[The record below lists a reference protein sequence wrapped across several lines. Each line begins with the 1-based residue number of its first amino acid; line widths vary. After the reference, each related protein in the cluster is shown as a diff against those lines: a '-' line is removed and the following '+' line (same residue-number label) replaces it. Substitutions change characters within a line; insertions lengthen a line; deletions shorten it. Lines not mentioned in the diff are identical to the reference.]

1 MISKNDILDA
11 ISDKRASDIFRSI
24 ALANSNS
31 NSDILITQLKLTRK
45 QYYSRMSSLKEAG
58 LVKRQN
64 GRYLL
69 TSFGKVVSSAYM
81 NLDAKIDTAISSYWK
96 LKAIDSMD
104 ISLGQERNKVISV
117 LIDNQEIESILMK
130 EELQSSAQAA
140 SSRTQNR
147 HDTLVAV
154 PRLL

>member
-1 MISKNDILDA
+1 MISKNAILDA

-31 NSDILITQLKLTRK
+31 DILITQLKLTRK
-45 QYYSRMSSLKEAG
+45 QYYSRMSCLKEAG

-69 TSFGKVVSSAYM
+69 TAFGKVISSAYM
-81 NLDAKIDTAISSYWK
+81 NLEAKIDTAISSYWK

-117 LIDNQEIESILMK
+117 LIDNQEIESVLMK
-130 EELQSSAQAA
+130 EELRSSTQPA

-147 HDTLVAV
+147 HDTLVTV
-154 PRLL
+154 PNLL

>member
-1 MISKNDILDA
+1 
-11 ISDKRASDIFRSI
+11 
-24 ALANSNS
+24 
-31 NSDILITQLKLTRK
+31 
-45 QYYSRMSSLKEAG
+45 
-58 LVKRQN
+58 
-64 GRYLL
+64 
-69 TSFGKVVSSAYM
+69 
-81 NLDAKIDTAISSYWK
+81 
-96 LKAIDSMD
+96 MD

>member
-45 QYYSRMSSLKEAG
+45 QYYSRMSSLKDAG

-69 TSFGKVVSSAYM
+69 TAFGKVISSAYM
-81 NLDAKIDTAISSYWK
+81 NLETRIDTAISSYWK

-117 LIDNQEIESILMK
+117 LIDNQEIESVLIK
-130 EELQSSAQAA
+130 EELHSSTQPV
-140 SSRTQNR
+140 SSRTQVGQ
-147 HDTLVAV
+147 DK
-154 PRLL
+154 

>member
-1 MISKNDILDA
+1 VISKNAILDA

-24 ALANSNS
+24 ALANS

-45 QYYSRMSSLKEAG
+45 QYYSRMSSLKKAG
-58 LVKRQN
+58 LVKRQK

-69 TSFGKVVSSAYM
+69 TSFGKVISSAYM
-81 NLDAKIDTAISSYWK
+81 NLEAKIDNALSSYWK

-117 LIDNQEIESILMK
+117 LIDNQEIESVLIK
-130 EELQSSAQAA
+130 EEVHSSTQPV
-140 SSRTQNR
+140 SRRIQNGQ
-147 HDTLVAV
+147 DKLVTV
-154 PRLL
+154 PNLL

>member
-1 MISKNDILDA
+1 MISKNTILAA

-24 ALANSNS
+24 ALANS

-69 TSFGKVVSSAYM
+69 TCFGKVISSAYM
-81 NLDAKIDTAISSYWK
+81 NLEAKIDTALSSYWK

-117 LIDNQEIESILMK
+117 LIDNQEIESVLMK
-130 EELQSSAQAA
+130 EELHSSTQPV

-147 HDTLVAV
+147 QDILVTV
-154 PRLL
+154 PNLP